1 MSFLLSMLS
10 LLILTFV
17 SMVLNYNSLS
27 DPSAYRPG
35 NNIFYDKWI
44 LPEEAYASVSEV
56 IN

>member
-56 IN
+56 